1 MNKRVQSYKELD
13 TCKLT
18 FDLQQRIFNAS
29 RSWPKEEKFSLTD
42 QIRRSSRSIGANL
55 AEAWAKRQYP
65 AHFLSKCSDAD
76 GELQETFHWIDTA
89 RACGC
94 ITDSEHA
101 KITENY
107 IRLGQKL
114 GRMMQ
119 CHETFCNHK

>member
-1 MNKRVQSYKELD
+1 MKIRVQSYKELD
-13 TCKLT
+13 TYKLA
-18 FDLQQRIFNAS
+18 FDLQQRIFDIS
-29 RSWPKEEKFSLTD
+29 RSWPGEEKYSLTD
-42 QIRRSSRSIGANL
+42 QLRRSSRSIGANL

-89 RACGC
+89 RACDC

-101 KITENY
+101 KITEQY

-119 CHETFCNHK
+119 LHDSFCIKK